1 MACRIGRGP
10 LRSGRERESPG
21 KSPPPGRKTGESP
34 LEKGPP
40 LGQREGKPRAEAL
53 LRQRE
58 GKPRTEALLRQREGE
73 SPGQRPSDQTER
85 GSSPE
90 KALRT
95 GRGERHSRRAE
106 KRERDLAPTAEGHAL
121 PAGKAAGFPVF
132 AGRGAWGQTLTITKP
147 CEWPQM
153 GQTFQGSLPEASWPQ
168 WAHLNTVS
176 FSLRYRVPELSRS

>member
-1 MACRIGRGP
+1 MPGFRRSYLKYFGFEVFRQNGVAGQREGSLSAQAEGRGKP
-10 LRSGRERESPG
+10 SRKRPAARAIRERVSPG
-21 KSPPPGRKTGESP
+21 KSPPPGRKTGE
-34 LEKGPP
+34 
-40 LGQREGKPRAEAL
+40 R
-53 LRQRE
+53 
-58 GKPRTEALLRQREGE
+58 
-73 SPGQRPSDQTER
+73 PG
-85 GSSPE
+85 

-95 GRGERHSRRAE
+95 GRGERRSRRAE
-106 KRERDLAPTAEGHAL
+106 RRKRDFLRIPEGHAL

-153 GQTFQGSLPEASWPQ
+153 GQIFQGSLPEASWPQ

>member
-1 MACRIGRGP
+1 MPGFRRSYLKYFGFEVFRQNGMPGRERGLSARAERGKAPGRGP
-10 LRSGRERESPG
+10 PIRQRGGSSPG
-21 KSPPPGRKTGESP
+21 RGSAQAERGKAPDR
-34 LEKGPP
+34 GPP
-40 LGQREGKPRAEAL
+40 I
-53 LRQRE
+53 RQR
-58 GKPRTEALLRQREGE
+58 G
-73 SPGQRPSDQTER
+73 

-90 KALRT
+90 KARRS

-106 KRERDLAPTAEGHAL
+106 RRKRDFLRIPEGHAL
-121 PAGKAAGFPVF
+121 PEGKAAGLPVL